1 MLGFRL
7 FDECGQDKGSIDST
21 ASLSKAKL
29 IRPKHALLLC
39 YPGHGVSHPHGQEPQ
54 DVGGD
59 RNGTVLAHGQG
70 VPTLKMFEFVKC

>member
-1 MLGFRL
+1 MLGFSL

-39 YPGHGVSHPHGQEPQ
+39 NGVSHPRGQEPQ

-59 RNGTVLAHGQG
+59 RNGAVLAHGQG
-70 VPTLKMFEFVKC
+70 VPTLKMF

>member
-29 IRPKHALLLC
+29 IRPKHALLLY
-39 YPGHGVSHPHGQEPQ
+39 YPGHGVSHPRTVRSLRMLE
-54 DVGGD
+54 
-59 RNGTVLAHGQG
+59 GTVMGRYW
-70 VPTLKMFEFVKC
+70 PMDKESPP